1 MERLEALS
9 SAVTLTAL
17 KSELD
22 ALAAEFERDSAT
34 LPPSDQVLKQW
45 SQRALSISKR
55 LRESDATGRNKLL
68 QRLQRLQLRFRAL
81 RVSRR
86 RYLEQRDRTPT
97 LDALHNLDSTWSA
110 APIDSRRQPLA
121 EAIHAQLRFADGLAP
136 IAPAEAPPKK
146 PALATMPAKQAAA
159 KEAEPVQRA
168 AEPSS
173 APVPNTIAVGP
184 ARRDSYSASP
194 VAHLHPR
201 LPRTIA
207 RDSSGNALQPV
218 GKVRVDTL
226 AARHSTRLDPIMAV
240 AGRLARPGS
249 FSLAQEIARQW
260 LQTKRFKVPSDSQES
275 FEIAVADKGHRA
287 IAVSSR
293 GVWAL
298 QAETSDSTMR
308 GRRWRVE
315 MVLIDAEPTPAVS
328 VTLTAISPAAQ
339 PSPPPSIPVLLA
351 QLIDQIG
358 LLDTETGELFSARAT
373 RIDEAAALHRMLQ
386 LLWSPSR
393 HQPVLVL
400 STYYKQGQGRQAH
413 LLDPDGLAAKLRGLA
428 KVYVLT
434 QEMSW
439 ALTDALTKR
448 FAVAG
453 ATVRL
458 FRPGFTPEDDP
469 SLHPAWSPD
478 VLQQQCINLQML
490 SALFVRDAADA
501 SLRALEQED
510 AIPPFDRVRE
520 QILRRQIEQ
529 AREQA
534 SAAALV
540 EPVSTERLE
549 ALQKALADEAAL
561 RQMYEED
568 NERQR
573 QELTRL
579 RGERDALRTE
589 RDVTHARAD
598 HLQARIN
605 SLQQRMSEVEISDAP
620 VFPDD
625 WVNLEVWCAEH
636 LADRVVLTPKAIR
649 AARDSDY
656 AEVTFAYQVLLFLAD
671 FYVPCRRGALEGGN
685 AALEQEEKRLG
696 IEISRVNRA
705 AQEHRTR
712 DTYSTI
718 YKGRRVSL
726 DMHVKGNSNRDP
738 RYCFR
743 LYFHWHAE
751 EERLIVG
758 WFPGHLENALT

>member
-17 KSELD
+17 KAELD
-22 ALAAEFERDSAT
+22 ALASEFERDSAA
-34 LPPSDQVLKQW
+34 LPPSDQTFKQW
-45 SQRALSISKR
+45 AQRALSISRR

-68 QRLQRLQLRFRAL
+68 QRLQRLQIRLRAL
-81 RVSRR
+81 RASRR
-86 RYLEQRDRTPT
+86 RYLDQRDRTVTP
-97 LDALHNLDSTWSA
+97 DALHTSDSTWSA
-110 APIDSRRQPLA
+110 APIDSPRQPLA
-121 EAIHAQLRFADGLAP
+121 AAIHAELRLAGDLAP
-136 IAPAEAPPKK
+136 IALAKAPPKE
-146 PALATMPAKQAAA
+146 PAPTSMPSTQAAA
-159 KEAEPVQRA
+159 REAESLQRA
-168 AEPSS
+168 AEQISTH
-173 APVPNTIAVGP
+173 VPNTITVGP
-184 ARRDSYSASP
+184 TRQDGDSASP
-194 VAHLHPR
+194 VAHLLPR
-201 LPRTIA
+201 LPRTIG
-207 RDSSGNALQPV
+207 RDSSDNALQTIR
-218 GKVRVDTL
+218 KARVEPL

-260 LQTKRFKVPSDSQES
+260 LQTKRFKVPSDSAES
-275 FEIAVADKGHRA
+275 FEIEVADKGHRA
-287 IAVSSR
+287 IALSSR

-298 QAETSDSTMR
+298 QAETSDSAMR

-339 PSPPPSIPVLLA
+339 PSPPPSIPVFLA

-373 RIDEAAALHRMLQ
+373 RVDEAAALHRMLQ

-400 STYYKQGQGRQAH
+400 STYNKQGRQAH

-478 VLQQQCINLQML
+478 VLQQQCINLRML

-510 AIPPFDRVRE
+510 VIPPFDRVRE

-540 EPVSTERLE
+540 EPVSAKRLD
-549 ALQKALADEAAL
+549 ALQQALTDEAAL
-561 RQMYEED
+561 RQMFEED
-568 NERQR
+568 NEKQR

-579 RGERDALRTE
+579 RTERDVLRTE
-589 RDVTHARAD
+589 RDVTQARAD
-598 HLQARIN
+598 HLQVRVN
-605 SLQQRMSEVEISDAP
+605 SLQQRIGAVEIRDAATL
-620 VFPDD
+620 PDD
-625 WVNLEVWCAEH
+625 WTNLEDWCSQH
-636 LADRVVLTPKAIR
+636 LSDCVVLTPKAIR
-649 AARDSDY
+649 AARASDY
-656 AEVTFAYQVLLFLAD
+656 AEVPFAYQVLLLLAE
-671 FYVPCRRGALEGGN
+671 FYVPCRRGVLEGGN
-685 AALEQEEKRLG
+685 TALEYEKDQLG
-696 IEISRVNRA
+696 IDISPVGRA
-705 AQEHRTR
+705 AQERRSR
-712 DTYSTI
+712 DTYSTT
-718 YKGRRVSL
+718 YKGQRVSL
-726 DMHVKGNSNRDP
+726 DMHVQGSSNRDP
-738 RYCFR
+738 RHGFR
-743 LYFHWHAE
+743 LYFHWHDE
-751 EERLIVG
+751 EKRLIVG
-758 WFPGHLENALT
+758 WFPSHLENALT